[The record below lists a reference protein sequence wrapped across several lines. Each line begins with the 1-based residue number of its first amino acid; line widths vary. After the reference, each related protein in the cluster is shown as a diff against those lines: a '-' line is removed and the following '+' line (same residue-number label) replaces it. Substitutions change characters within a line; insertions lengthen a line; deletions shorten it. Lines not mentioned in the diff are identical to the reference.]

1 MACIKSGEEY
11 RWTRGI
17 VPYLI
22 DSTLADQERV
32 TRAIAHWEEKT
43 VIRFVIRTDEPNYVV
58 FTPSSDEDLCESM
71 TGMTGGQ
78 TGNYNR

>member
-11 RWTRGI
+11 RWTSGI

-32 TRAIAHWEEKT
+32 TRAIA
-43 VIRFVIRTDEPNYVV
+43 RLLFV
-58 FTPSSDEDLCESM
+58 LLL
-71 TGMTGGQ
+71 GQ
-78 TGNYNR
+78 MSLIM

>member
-11 RWTRGI
+11 RWTSGI

-32 TRAIAHWEEKT
+32 T
-43 VIRFVIRTDEPNYVV
+43 VLSLDCYSFCY
-58 FTPSSDEDLCESM
+58 
-71 TGMTGGQ
+71 
-78 TGNYNR
+78 